1 MNKSGAV
8 IGLGHAYTNQ
18 DRHSELRASQMKSH
32 RSDQVSLS
40 VFAGRHVLVVARQ
53 TTLFQAKNILCT
65 IVDRIG
71 GVANLVLITAGQVLR
86 FEWQSSNK
94 KQ

>member
-18 DRHSELRASQMKSH
+18 DWHSELRTSQMQSH
-32 RSDQVSLS
+32 RSEKVSHS

-53 TTLFQAKNILCT
+53 TTPFHAKNILCT

-71 GVANLVLITAGQVLR
+71 GVANLVLITARQVLR